1 MADKTQSLREKL
13 RARTQSFRFDA
24 LLQNGEATAEGE
36 SAAGT
41 ASTPAGAEPSSAL
54 VALIERLGEEIGG
67 LRAYLQV
74 GDPQEAGVYLARLN
88 YTLSSLNRLD
98 PYGEQGRK
106 SNVTLPAGGWPLPV
120 WTQVE
125 LLSSPLAIYL
135 PPTCGEELIR
145 ELLRSAWGVFHTA
158 QPERPEPAPPAS

>member
-24 LLQNGEATAEGE
+24 LLQNSPAAVEAEN
-36 SAAGT
+36 AAGT
-41 ASTPAGAEPSSAL
+41 APTPAGAEPSSSL
-54 VALIERLGEEIGG
+54 VALIERLNEEIGG
-67 LRAYLQV
+67 LRAYLQA

-98 PYGEQGRK
+98 PFGEHGRK
-106 SNVTLPAGGWPLPV
+106 SNVMLPADGWPLPV
-120 WTQVE
+120 WTQIE
-125 LLSSPLAIYL
+125 LLCSPLAIYL

-158 QPERPEPAPPAS
+158 QSERPELAPPA